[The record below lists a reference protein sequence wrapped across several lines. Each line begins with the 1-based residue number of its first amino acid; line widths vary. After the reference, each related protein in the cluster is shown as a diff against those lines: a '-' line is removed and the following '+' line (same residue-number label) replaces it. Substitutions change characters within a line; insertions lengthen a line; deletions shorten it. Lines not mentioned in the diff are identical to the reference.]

1 MATDAENDKRISKAA
16 TEFKK
21 LDAKLKEVEAE
32 NKDLRLG
39 LNRLFAMADE
49 ILDGQRRL
57 RDLFRHTEMEFTQTK
72 IHFKE
77 LDKGNVENYYWLKDS
92 LNKYLKENKLPTIND
107 FLLKDEADLRYSTL
121 HPEELGELTK
131 EKKT

>member
-1 MATDAENDKRISKAA
+1 MATDAENDKRLSKAA

-57 RDLFRHTEMEFTQTK
+57 RDLFKYTEMKFKQQE
-72 IHFKE
+72 IYFKE
-77 LDKGNVENYYWLKDS
+77 SEHTFFENYHWLRES
-92 LNKYLKENKLPTIND
+92 LNKYLKENKLPTINE
-107 FLLKDEADLRYSTL
+107 FLQNQK
-121 HPEELGELTK
+121 LGELTK
-131 EKKT
+131 EKK